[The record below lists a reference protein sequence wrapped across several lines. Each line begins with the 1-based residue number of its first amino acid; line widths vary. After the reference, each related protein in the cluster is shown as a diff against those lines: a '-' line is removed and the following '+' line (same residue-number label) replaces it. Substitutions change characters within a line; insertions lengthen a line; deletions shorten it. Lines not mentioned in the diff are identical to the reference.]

1 MARPTDTANYPLPT
15 AHCPLLTTNCF
26 MISLLK
32 MLPMMIR
39 LSGDN
44 EEVREQAAFVAWRT
58 VAGSQ
63 VAYNCIPFRL
73 YQKHLVISVLDLAWK
88 KQMERLS
95 GQYLFRINSLLGGAY
110 VTFIE
115 FRIDRNTVLGSR
127 PPDEKLFE
135 FHHTAEIEEEL
146 RSAADRIKNESLRE
160 QFLRAAVKCIERREV
175 RSGK

>member
-1 MARPTDTANYPLPT
+1 
-15 AHCPLLTTNCF
+15 

-39 LSGDN
+39 LSGDS
-44 EEVREQAAFVAWRT
+44 EEVREQATFVAWRT
-58 VAGSQ
+58 VAGPQ

-73 YQKHLVISVLDLAWK
+73 YHKHLVIAVLDPAWK

-115 FRIDRNTVLGSR
+115 FRIDRKTVLGSR
-127 PPDEKLFE
+127 RPDEKIFE
-135 FHHTAEIEEEL
+135 FNHTAEIEAEL
-146 RSAADRIKNESLRE
+146 RSAADRIKDDSLRE
-160 QFLRAAVKCIERREV
+160 QFLRAAVKCLERR
-175 RSGK
+175 GMGDGD